1 MNSDRPSILT
11 AESTPNSY
19 RAVDRTLTIV
29 AWCVAYAF
37 VCGLIL
43 ADPDL
48 WGHTLYGIRAWNQGV
63 LVEPTDPFSYTAPNA
78 RWINHEWLT
87 ELQLALVWTNFGNPG
102 LWIWRN
108 LLVLVVLLCVAAELR
123 RQQAN
128 LAASTVL
135 LIYGAEC
142 LSQFVIFARPQV
154 PTLALFTLTLL
165 ILKRHSEQTCPTTG
179 WPGLERTREAPDRAT
194 WPKNWEIWA
203 LPFLM
208 ALWTNLHGG
217 FLAGCGIIGVY
228 TLVDLFSRIQAGWTW
243 TREGLA
249 LPIVAS
255 LSALATLCSPYG
267 YGLHLMLWEHLATEQ
282 FVVEWQPLWAARQ
295 APTYYVP
302 LVLLAL
308 ALPLSRRWTWTDA
321 CVLAVIGSQALSHI
335 RHVSLLAI
343 ACLILLPAP
352 LSDSLPRIFRHL
364 TSVLQQPGR
373 SFLRICSV
381 SLAAGVLVLLQV
393 RGTVDMWRQGLKPW
407 DVAVE
412 SRSPVPGMP
421 VRAVTFLKREKLAG
435 NLLTDYGWAQ
445 FVFWQAP
452 EFKLAFDGRY
462 RTVYSSKL
470 ETEFLSFQRSGRDLP
485 QQTAMLDKYPTE
497 IVLLPIGSGAAKYL
511 SQRKDFAEL
520 YRDDQA
526 VVWVKNLPRFEPL
539 IQRRKSGPLPP
550 AEAPLWQPFP
560 ANTER

>member
-1 MNSDRPSILT
+1 MTPDGQAAHTPESPPPDFQAIDRALT
-11 AESTPNSY
+11 LL
-19 RAVDRTLTIV
+19 V
-29 AWCVAYAF
+29 WCVAYAF

-78 RWINHEWLT
+78 TWINHEWLT
-87 ELQLALVWTNFGNPG
+87 ELQFALVWTHFGNAG

-108 LLVLVVLLCVAAELR
+108 LLVLVVFLCVAAELR

-135 LIYGAEC
+135 LLYGAEC

-154 PTLALFTLTLL
+154 PTLALFTLTLM
-165 ILKRHSEQTCPTTG
+165 ILKRHSE
-179 WPGLERTREAPDRAT
+179 RASR
-194 WPKNWEIWA
+194 WEMWT
-203 LPFLM
+203 LPLLM

-228 TLVDLFSRIQAGWTW
+228 TLLDFFSRIRSGRIWN
-243 TREGLA
+243 RESLT
-249 LPIVAS
+249 LPIVAG
-255 LSALATLCSPYG
+255 LSAMATLCSPYG
-267 YGLHLMLWEHLATEQ
+267 YKLHLMLWEHLATEQ

-308 ALPLSRRWTWTDA
+308 ALPVSRRWTWSDA
-321 CVLAVIGSQALSHI
+321 LVLAVIGSQAMSHI

-343 ACLILLPAP
+343 ACLILLPGP
-352 LSDSLPRIFRHL
+352 LSESLPKIFRHL
-364 TSVLQQPGR
+364 TSVLQKSGR
-373 SFLRICSV
+373 GFWRIGGV
-381 SLAAGVLVLLQV
+381 GLAAGVLVVLQI
-393 RGTVDMWRQGLKPW
+393 RGTVDMWRKGLKPW

-421 VRAVTFLKREKLAG
+421 VRAVIFLKREKLSG

-445 FVFWQAP
+445 FVFWHAP

-462 RTVYSSKL
+462 RTVYSGQL
-470 ETEFLSFQRSGRDLP
+470 EREFLAFQRTGRERPL
-485 QQTAMLDKYPTE
+485 QTAMLDKYPTE
-497 IVLLPIGSGAAKYL
+497 IVMLPIGSGAAQYL
-511 SQRKDFAEL
+511 PRRKDFVEL

-526 VVWVKNLPRFEPL
+526 VVWVKKLPRFESL
-539 IQRRKSGPLPP
+539 VERRNSGPLPSVD
-550 AEAPLWQPFP
+550 APLWHPFP
-560 ANTER
+560 ANTGD